1 MMELKDSLPLIVTLL
16 LGVGGWIV
24 AHWQSARRDIEEKK
38 REIRVEHLRH
48 AYLKLANVADRGNL
62 ASNLHDVQDAF
73 NDIQLFGTLEDIA
86 EIERFIDVLNEGK
99 SPSINDLL
107 RRLRNEIRRHIGLHG
122 IDEFRLSIRV
132 ERAESTPTT

>member
-1 MMELKDSLPLIVTLL
+1 MELRDSLPLIITLL

-24 AHWQSARRDIEEKK
+24 AHWQSSRRDIEEKK
-38 REIRVEHLRH
+38 REIRVTHLRD

-62 ASNLHDVQDAF
+62 VSNLHDVQDAF

-86 EIERFIDVLNEGK
+86 EIERFIDVLNKGK

-107 RRLRNEIRRHIGLHG
+107 RRLRNEIRRHIGLDG
-122 IDEFRLSIRV
+122 IDDFRLSIRA
-132 ERAESTPTT
+132 ERTESTPAT